1 MYCLGPFTLVRPA
14 TIIDNTQALNR
25 YDKLVNYCNGNVG
38 NMKSPNDTVMTL

>member
-25 YDKLVNYCNGNVG
+25 YDKLVNKQQNRNHLGWYTSYT
-38 NMKSPNDTVMTL
+38 KIER